1 MSEKVIL
8 WRRAGA
14 RRADI
19 RRICLTEPQA
29 DIAGEMRD
37 AGCESKLQTGSLD
50 VLRSSAVET
59 RVNWATQSFQT
70 RPPSRIFELRVF
82 EPSRLPVFPS
92 SRLPVFPSSRLPV
105 FTSSR
110 LHVFTSSRLRDIETS
125 RRSNRS
131 RITRAIQL
139 ARPFAHSLI
148 RSFAHSPIRPFAHS
162 PIRPFAHSLIRPFA
176 HSLIRPFAH
185 SPIRPFAHSLTSPTL
200 PLLRLSPSLVRAR
213 PPRVGRLASPHR
225 VTPSGASAP
234 KPLRRATPHAR
245 LSRAR
250 GRRRDCARPP
260 SPDRA
265 PDRPPRRSRRYA
277 ARTRRP
283 DATPRRRR

>member
-1 MSEKVIL
+1 MSGKVIL
-8 WRRAGA
+8 WRSAGA

-19 RRICLTEPQA
+19 RRICLTKPQA

-37 AGCESKLQTGSLD
+37 ARASCKLQTANCKLQTGSLD
-50 VLRSSAVET
+50 VLRSSAVEA

-70 RPPSRIFELRVF
+70 RQPSRIFELRVF

-92 SRLPVFPSSRLPV
+92 SRLHV

-110 LHVFTSSRLRDIETS
+110 LHVFTSSRLRDFETS
-125 RRSNRS
+125 KLP
-131 RITRAIQL
+131 A
-139 ARPFAHSLI
+139 ARTVLESLE
-148 RSFAHSPIRPFAHS
+148 RFNSPAHS
-162 PIRPFAHSLIRPFA
+162 PIRPFAHSLIR
-176 HSLIRPFAH
+176 S
-185 SPIRPFAHSLTSPTL
+185 FAHSLTSPTL

-213 PPRVGRLASPHR
+213 PTRVGRLASPHR

-234 KPLRRATPHAR
+234 KPLRHATPHAR

>member
-1 MSEKVIL
+1 MSGKVIL
-8 WRRAGA
+8 WRSAGA

-29 DIAGEMRD
+29 DIAGGMRD
-37 AGCESKLQTGSLD
+37 AGCESELQTANCKLQTGSLD
-50 VLRSSAVET
+50 VLRSSAVEA

-70 RPPSRIFELRVF
+70 RQPSRIFELRVF
-82 EPSRLPVFPS
+82 EPSRLPVF
-92 SRLPVFPSSRLPV
+92 
-105 FTSSR
+105 TSSR
-110 LHVFTSSRLRDIETS
+110 FRDIETS

-139 ARPFAHSLI
+139 ARS
-148 RSFAHSPIRPFAHS
+148 
-162 PIRPFAHSLIRPFA
+162 
-176 HSLIRPFAH
+176 
-185 SPIRPFAHSLTSPTL
+185 FAHSLTSPTL

-213 PPRVGRLASPHR
+213 PTRVGRLASPHR

>member
-1 MSEKVIL
+1 MSGKVIL
-8 WRRAGA
+8 WRSAGA

-19 RRICLTEPQA
+19 RRICLTKPQA

-37 AGCESKLQTGSLD
+37 ARASCKLQTANCKLQTANCKQD
-50 VLRSSAVET
+50 RSMSCV
-59 RVNWATQSFQT
+59 V
-70 RPPSRIFELRVF
+70 PPSKRASIGQPNHSKRA
-82 EPSRLPVFPS
+82 SRPESLSFAFS
-92 SRLPVFPSSRLPV
+92 SLPVFPSSRLPV

-110 LHVFTSSRLRDIETS
+110 LHVFTSSRLHVFTSSRFRDIETS

-148 RSFAHSPIRPFAHS
+148 RSFAHS
-162 PIRPFAHSLIRPFA
+162 
-176 HSLIRPFAH
+176 
-185 SPIRPFAHSLTSPTL
+185 LTSPTL

-213 PPRVGRLASPHR
+213 PTRVGRLASPHR

-234 KPLRRATPHAR
+234 KPLRHATPHAR

>member
-1 MSEKVIL
+1 MSGKVIL
-8 WRRAGA
+8 WRSAGA

-19 RRICLTEPQA
+19 RRICLTKPQA

-37 AGCESKLQTGSLD
+37 ARASCKLQTANCKLQTGSLD
-50 VLRSSAVET
+50 VLRSSAVEA

-70 RPPSRIFELRVF
+70 RQPSRIFELRVF

-92 SRLPVFPSSRLPV
+92 SRLHVFPSSRLHV

-110 LHVFTSSRLRDIETS
+110 LHVFTSSRFRDIETS

-148 RSFAHSPIRPFAHS
+148 RSFAHS
-162 PIRPFAHSLIRPFA
+162 
-176 HSLIRPFAH
+176 
-185 SPIRPFAHSLTSPTL
+185 LTSPTL

-213 PPRVGRLASPHR
+213 PTRVGRLASPHR

-234 KPLRRATPHAR
+234 KPLRHATPHAR

>member
-1 MSEKVIL
+1 MAA
-8 WRRAGA
+8 RGRASG
-14 RRADI
+14 RYPPDLPDQTSGGHR
-19 RRICLTEPQA
+19 
-29 DIAGEMRD
+29 GRD
-37 AGCESKLQTGSLD
+37 AGCGMREQTANCKLQTANCKLQTANCKQD
-50 VLRSSAVET
+50 RSMSCV
-59 RVNWATQSFQT
+59 V
-70 RPPSRIFELRVF
+70 PPSKRASIGQPNHSKRA
-82 EPSRLPVFPS
+82 SRPESLSFAFS
-92 SRLPVFPSSRLPV
+92 SLPVFPSSRLPV

-139 ARPFAHSLI
+139 ARS
-148 RSFAHSPIRPFAHS
+148 
-162 PIRPFAHSLIRPFA
+162 
-176 HSLIRPFAH
+176 
-185 SPIRPFAHSLTSPTL
+185 FAHSLTSPTL

-213 PPRVGRLASPHR
+213 PTRVGRLASPHR

-234 KPLRRATPHAR
+234 KPLRHATPHAR

>member
-1 MSEKVIL
+1 MAA
-8 WRRAGA
+8 RGRASG
-14 RRADI
+14 RYPPDLPDQTSGGHR
-19 RRICLTEPQA
+19 
-29 DIAGEMRD
+29 GRD
-37 AGCESKLQTGSLD
+37 AGCGMREQTANCKLQTANCKLQTANCKLQTGSLD

-70 RPPSRIFELRVF
+70 RQPSRIFELRVF
-82 EPSRLPVFPS
+82 EPSRLPVFP
-92 SRLPVFPSSRLPV
+92 
-105 FTSSR
+105 SSR

-139 ARPFAHSLI
+139 ARS
-148 RSFAHSPIRPFAHS
+148 
-162 PIRPFAHSLIRPFA
+162 
-176 HSLIRPFAH
+176 
-185 SPIRPFAHSLTSPTL
+185 FAHSLTSPTL

-213 PPRVGRLASPHR
+213 PTRVGRLASPHR

-234 KPLRRATPHAR
+234 KPLRHATPHAR

>member
-1 MSEKVIL
+1 MSGKVIL

-37 AGCESKLQTGSLD
+37 AGCGMREQTANCKLQTGSLD

-70 RPPSRIFELRVF
+70 RQPFRIFELRVF

-92 SRLPVFPSSRLPV
+92 SRLPVF
-105 FTSSR
+105 TSSR
-110 LHVFTSSRLRDIETS
+110 LHVFKISRFRNFPPLEPFSNHSSDSTRPPI
-125 RRSNRS
+125 RS
-131 RITRAIQL
+131 
-139 ARPFAHSLI
+139 FAHSLI
-148 RSFAHSPIRPFAHS
+148 RSHRPRCPSCAYRQALS
-162 PIRPFAHSLIRPFA
+162 APGRP
-176 HSLIRPFAH
+176 
-185 SPIRPFAHSLTSPTL
+185 
-200 PLLRLSPSLVRAR
+200 
-213 PPRVGRLASPHR
+213 ASAAWR
-225 VTPSGASAP
+225 RRIAQRPSGASAP

>member
-92 SRLPVFPSSRLPV
+92 SRLHV

-110 LHVFTSSRLRDIETS
+110 LHVFTSSRHRNFPPLEPF
-125 RRSNRS
+125 SNHS
-131 RITRAIQL
+131 SDSTRPPI
-139 ARPFAHSLI
+139 RPFAHSLI

-162 PIRPFAHSLIRPFA
+162 PIRSFA

-185 SPIRPFAHSLTSPTL
+185 SPIRSHRPRCPSCAY
-200 PLLRLSPSLVRAR
+200 RQALSAPGR
-213 PPRVGRLASPHR
+213 P
-225 VTPSGASAP
+225 ASA
-234 KPLRRATPHAR
+234 AW
-245 LSRAR
+245 
-250 GRRRDCARPP
+250 RRRIA
-260 SPDRA
+260 
-265 PDRPPRRSRRYA
+265 
-277 ARTRRP
+277 
-283 DATPRRRR
+283 

>member
-1 MSEKVIL
+1 MSGKVIL
-8 WRRAGA
+8 WRSAGA

-19 RRICLTEPQA
+19 RRICLTKPQA

-37 AGCESKLQTGSLD
+37 ARASCKLQTANCKLQTANCKQD
-50 VLRSSAVET
+50 RSMSCV
-59 RVNWATQSFQT
+59 V
-70 RPPSRIFELRVF
+70 PPSKRASIGQPNHSKRA
-82 EPSRLPVFPS
+82 SRPESLSFAFS
-92 SRLPVFPSSRLPV
+92 SLPVFPSSRLPV

-110 LHVFTSSRLRDIETS
+110 LHVFTSSRLHVFEIS
-125 RRSNRS
+125 RHRNFPPLEPFSNHSSDSTRPPIRS
-131 RITRAIQL
+131 
-139 ARPFAHSLI
+139 FAHSLI
-148 RSFAHSPIRPFAHS
+148 RS
-162 PIRPFAHSLIRPFA
+162 
-176 HSLIRPFAH
+176 
-185 SPIRPFAHSLTSPTL
+185 FAHSLTSPTL

-213 PPRVGRLASPHR
+213 PTRVGRLASPHR

-234 KPLRRATPHAR
+234 KPLRHATPHAR

>member
-1 MSEKVIL
+1 MSGKVIL
-8 WRRAGA
+8 WRSAGA

-19 RRICLTEPQA
+19 RRICLTKPQA

-37 AGCESKLQTGSLD
+37 ARASCKLQTANCKLQTGSLD

-70 RPPSRIFELRVF
+70 RQPSRIFELRVF
-82 EPSRLPVFPS
+82 EPSRLHVFPS
-92 SRLPVFPSSRLPV
+92 SRLPVFPSSRLHV

-139 ARPFAHSLI
+139 ARPFAHSL
-148 RSFAHSPIRPFAHS
+148 
-162 PIRPFAHSLIRPFA
+162 
-176 HSLIRPFAH
+176 
-185 SPIRPFAHSLTSPTL
+185 TSPTL

-213 PPRVGRLASPHR
+213 PTRVGRLASPHR

-234 KPLRRATPHAR
+234 KPLRHATPHAR

>member
-1 MSEKVIL
+1 MAE
-8 WRRAGA
+8 RGRASG
-14 RRADI
+14 RYPPDLPDQTSGGHR
-19 RRICLTEPQA
+19 
-29 DIAGEMRD
+29 GRD
-37 AGCESKLQTGSLD
+37 AGCESELQTANCKLQTANCKQD
-50 VLRSSAVET
+50 RSMSCV
-59 RVNWATQSFQT
+59 V
-70 RPPSRIFELRVF
+70 PPSKRASIGQPNHSKRA
-82 EPSRLPVFPS
+82 SRPESLSFAFS
-92 SRLPVFPSSRLPV
+92 SLPVFPSSRLPV

-110 LHVFTSSRLRDIETS
+110 LHVFEISRHRNFPPLEPFSNHSSDSTRPPI
-125 RRSNRS
+125 RS
-131 RITRAIQL
+131 
-139 ARPFAHSLI
+139 FAHSLI
-148 RSFAHSPIRPFAHS
+148 RS
-162 PIRPFAHSLIRPFA
+162 
-176 HSLIRPFAH
+176 
-185 SPIRPFAHSLTSPTL
+185 FAHSLTSPTL

-213 PPRVGRLASPHR
+213 PTRVGRLASPHR

-234 KPLRRATPHAR
+234 KPLRHATPHAR

>member
-1 MSEKVIL
+1 MAE
-8 WRRAGA
+8 RGRASG
-14 RRADI
+14 RYPPDLPDQTSGGHR
-19 RRICLTEPQA
+19 
-29 DIAGEMRD
+29 GRD
-37 AGCESKLQTGSLD
+37 AGCESELQTANCKLQTANCKLQTGSLD
-50 VLRSSAVET
+50 VLRSSAVEA

-70 RPPSRIFELRVF
+70 RQPSRIFELRVF

-92 SRLPVFPSSRLPV
+92 SRLHV

-110 LHVFTSSRLRDIETS
+110 LHVFTSSRLHVFTSSRFRDIETS

-148 RSFAHSPIRPFAHS
+148 RSFAHS
-162 PIRPFAHSLIRPFA
+162 
-176 HSLIRPFAH
+176 
-185 SPIRPFAHSLTSPTL
+185 LTSPTL

-213 PPRVGRLASPHR
+213 PTRVGRLASPHR

-234 KPLRRATPHAR
+234 KPLRHATPHAR

>member
-37 AGCESKLQTGSLD
+37 AGCESKLQTANCKQD
-50 VLRSSAVET
+50 RSMSCV
-59 RVNWATQSFQT
+59 V
-70 RPPSRIFELRVF
+70 PPSKRASIGQPNHSKRA
-82 EPSRLPVFPS
+82 SRSESLSFAFSSLPVFT
-92 SRLPVFPSSRLPV
+92 SSRLPV

-110 LHVFTSSRLRDIETS
+110 LHVFTSSRLHVFTSSRLRDFETS
-125 RRSNRS
+125 KLPAARTVLESLERFNSPAHSPIRS
-131 RITRAIQL
+131 
-139 ARPFAHSLI
+139 FAHSLI
-148 RSFAHSPIRPFAHS
+148 RS
-162 PIRPFAHSLIRPFA
+162 
-176 HSLIRPFAH
+176 
-185 SPIRPFAHSLTSPTL
+185 FAHSLTSPTL

-213 PPRVGRLASPHR
+213 PTRVGRLASPHR

-234 KPLRRATPHAR
+234 KPLRHATPHAR

>member
-1 MSEKVIL
+1 MSGKVIL
-8 WRRAGA
+8 WRSAGA

-37 AGCESKLQTGSLD
+37 AGCESKLQTANCKQD
-50 VLRSSAVET
+50 RSMSCV
-59 RVNWATQSFQT
+59 V
-70 RPPSRIFELRVF
+70 PPSKRASIGQPNHSKRA
-82 EPSRLPVFPS
+82 SRSESLSFAFSSLPVFPS
-92 SRLPVFPSSRLPV
+92 SRLRDFEISRHRN
-105 FTSSR
+105 FTP
-110 LHVFTSSRLRDIETS
+110 LEPF
-125 RRSNRS
+125 SNRS
-131 RITRAIQL
+131 SDSTR
-139 ARPFAHSLI
+139 PSI
-148 RSFAHSPIRPFAHS
+148 RSHRPRCPSCAYRQALS
-162 PIRPFAHSLIRPFA
+162 APGRP
-176 HSLIRPFAH
+176 
-185 SPIRPFAHSLTSPTL
+185 
-200 PLLRLSPSLVRAR
+200 
-213 PPRVGRLASPHR
+213 ASAAWR
-225 VTPSGASAP
+225 RRIAQRPSGASTP

>member
-1 MSEKVIL
+1 MAE
-8 WRRAGA
+8 RGRASG
-14 RRADI
+14 RYPPDLPDQTSGGHR
-19 RRICLTEPQA
+19 
-29 DIAGEMRD
+29 GRD
-37 AGCESKLQTGSLD
+37 AGCESELQTANCKLQTANCKQD
-50 VLRSSAVET
+50 RSMSCV
-59 RVNWATQSFQT
+59 V
-70 RPPSRIFELRVF
+70 PPSKRASIGQPNHSKRA
-82 EPSRLPVFPS
+82 SRPESLSFAFSSLPVFPS
-92 SRLPVFPSSRLPV
+92 SRLPVFPSSRLHV

-110 LHVFTSSRLRDIETS
+110 LHVFTSSRLHVFTSSRFRDIETS

-148 RSFAHSPIRPFAHS
+148 RSFAHS
-162 PIRPFAHSLIRPFA
+162 
-176 HSLIRPFAH
+176 
-185 SPIRPFAHSLTSPTL
+185 LTSPTL

-213 PPRVGRLASPHR
+213 PTRVGRLASPHR

-234 KPLRRATPHAR
+234 KPLRHATPHAR

>member
-1 MSEKVIL
+1 MSGKVIL

-37 AGCESKLQTGSLD
+37 ARASCKLQTGSLD
-50 VLRSSAVET
+50 VLRSSAVEA

-70 RPPSRIFELRVF
+70 RQPFRIFELRVF
-82 EPSRLPVFPS
+82 EPSRLPVF
-92 SRLPVFPSSRLPV
+92 
-105 FTSSR
+105 TSSR
-110 LHVFTSSRLRDIETS
+110 HRNFPPLEPFSNHSSDS
-125 RRSNRS
+125 
-131 RITRAIQL
+131 TR
-139 ARPFAHSLI
+139 PPI
-148 RSFAHSPIRPFAHS
+148 RS
-162 PIRPFAHSLIRPFA
+162 
-176 HSLIRPFAH
+176 
-185 SPIRPFAHSLTSPTL
+185 FAHSLTSPTL

-213 PPRVGRLASPHR
+213 PTRVGRLASPHR

-234 KPLRRATPHAR
+234 KPLRHATPHAR

>member
-1 MSEKVIL
+1 
-8 WRRAGA
+8 
-14 RRADI
+14 
-19 RRICLTEPQA
+19 
-29 DIAGEMRD
+29 MRD
-37 AGCESKLQTGSLD
+37 ARANCKLQTANCKLQTANCKQD
-50 VLRSSAVET
+50 RSMSCV
-59 RVNWATQSFQT
+59 V
-70 RPPSRIFELRVF
+70 PPSKRASIGQPNHSKRA
-82 EPSRLPVFPS
+82 SRPESLSFAFS
-92 SRLPVFPSSRLPV
+92 SLPVFPSSRLPV

-139 ARPFAHSLI
+139 ARS
-148 RSFAHSPIRPFAHS
+148 
-162 PIRPFAHSLIRPFA
+162 
-176 HSLIRPFAH
+176 
-185 SPIRPFAHSLTSPTL
+185 FAHSLTSPTL

-213 PPRVGRLASPHR
+213 PTRVGRLASPHR

-234 KPLRRATPHAR
+234 KPLRHATPHAR

>member
-1 MSEKVIL
+1 MAA
-8 WRRAGA
+8 RGRASG
-14 RRADI
+14 RYPPDLPDRTSGGHRGRD
-19 RRICLTEPQA
+19 
-29 DIAGEMRD
+29 AGCGMRD

-70 RPPSRIFELRVF
+70 RQPFRIFELRVF

-92 SRLPVFPSSRLPV
+92 SRL
-105 FTSSR
+105 
-110 LHVFTSSRLRDIETS
+110 HVFTSSRFRDFEIS
-125 RRSNRS
+125 KLP
-131 RITRAIQL
+131 A
-139 ARPFAHSLI
+139 ARTVLESLERFNSPAHSLI
-148 RSFAHSPIRPFAHS
+148 RS
-162 PIRPFAHSLIRPFA
+162 
-176 HSLIRPFAH
+176 
-185 SPIRPFAHSLTSPTL
+185 FAHSLTSPTL

-213 PPRVGRLASPHR
+213 PTRVGRLASPHR

-234 KPLRRATPHAR
+234 KPLRHATPHAR

>member
-1 MSEKVIL
+1 MSGKVIL
-8 WRRAGA
+8 WRSAGA

-19 RRICLTEPQA
+19 RRICLTKPQA

-37 AGCESKLQTGSLD
+37 ARASCKLQTANCKLQTGSLD
-50 VLRSSAVET
+50 VLRSSAVEA

-70 RPPSRIFELRVF
+70 RQPSRIFELRVF

-92 SRLPVFPSSRLPV
+92 SRLHVFTSSRLHV

-110 LHVFTSSRLRDIETS
+110 LHVFTSSRLRDFETS
-125 RRSNRS
+125 KLP
-131 RITRAIQL
+131 A
-139 ARPFAHSLI
+139 ARTVLESLE
-148 RSFAHSPIRPFAHS
+148 RFNSPAHS
-162 PIRPFAHSLIRPFA
+162 PIRPFAHSLIR
-176 HSLIRPFAH
+176 S
-185 SPIRPFAHSLTSPTL
+185 FAHSLTSPTL

-213 PPRVGRLASPHR
+213 PTRVGRLASPHR

-234 KPLRRATPHAR
+234 KPLRHATPHAR

>member
-1 MSEKVIL
+1 MAE
-8 WRRAGA
+8 RGRASG
-14 RRADI
+14 RYPPDLPDQTSGGHR
-19 RRICLTEPQA
+19 
-29 DIAGEMRD
+29 GRD
-37 AGCESKLQTGSLD
+37 AGCESELQTANCKLQTGSLD
-50 VLRSSAVET
+50 VLRSSAVEA

-70 RPPSRIFELRVF
+70 RQPSRIFELRVF

-92 SRLPVFPSSRLPV
+92 SRLHV

-110 LHVFTSSRLRDIETS
+110 LHVFTSSRFRDIETS

-148 RSFAHSPIRPFAHS
+148 RSFAHS
-162 PIRPFAHSLIRPFA
+162 
-176 HSLIRPFAH
+176 
-185 SPIRPFAHSLTSPTL
+185 LTSPTL

-213 PPRVGRLASPHR
+213 PTRVGRLASPHR

-234 KPLRRATPHAR
+234 KPLRHATPHAR

>member
-1 MSEKVIL
+1 MAG
-8 WRRAGA
+8 RGRASG
-14 RRADI
+14 RYPPDLPDQTSGGHR
-19 RRICLTEPQA
+19 
-29 DIAGEMRD
+29 GRD
-37 AGCESKLQTGSLD
+37 AGCGMRDARASCKLQTANCKQD
-50 VLRSSAVET
+50 RSMSCV
-59 RVNWATQSFQT
+59 V
-70 RPPSRIFELRVF
+70 PPSKRASIGQPNHSKRA
-82 EPSRLPVFPS
+82 SRSESLSFAFS
-92 SRLPVFPSSRLPV
+92 SLPV

-110 LHVFTSSRLRDIETS
+110 FRDFETS
-125 RRSNRS
+125 KLH
-131 RITRAIQL
+131 A
-139 ARPFAHSLI
+139 ARTVLESLE
-148 RSFAHSPIRPFAHS
+148 RFNSPV
-162 PIRPFAHSLIRPFA
+162 
-176 HSLIRPFAH
+176 
-185 SPIRPFAHSLTSPTL
+185 HSLTSPTL

-213 PPRVGRLASPHR
+213 PTRVGRLASPHR

>member
-37 AGCESKLQTGSLD
+37 AGCESKLQTANCKQD
-50 VLRSSAVET
+50 RSMSCV
-59 RVNWATQSFQT
+59 V
-70 RPPSRIFELRVF
+70 PPSKRASIGQPNHSKRA
-82 EPSRLPVFPS
+82 SRSESLSFAFSSLPVFTS

-110 LHVFTSSRLRDIETS
+110 LHVFTSSRLHVFTSSRFRDFEIS
-125 RRSNRS
+125 KLH
-131 RITRAIQL
+131 A
-139 ARPFAHSLI
+139 ARTVLESLE
-148 RSFAHSPIRPFAHS
+148 RFNSPAHSPIRSH
-162 PIRPFAHSLIRPFA
+162 RPRCPSCAYRQALSAPGRP
-176 HSLIRPFAH
+176 
-185 SPIRPFAHSLTSPTL
+185 
-200 PLLRLSPSLVRAR
+200 
-213 PPRVGRLASPHR
+213 ASAAWR
-225 VTPSGASAP
+225 RRIAQRPSGASAP

>member
-1 MSEKVIL
+1 
-8 WRRAGA
+8 
-14 RRADI
+14 
-19 RRICLTEPQA
+19 
-29 DIAGEMRD
+29 MRD
-37 AGCESKLQTGSLD
+37 ARANCKLQTGSLD

-70 RPPSRIFELRVF
+70 RQPFRIFELRVF

-105 FTSSR
+105 FPSSRLHVFTSSRLHVFTSSR
-110 LHVFTSSRLRDIETS
+110 LHVFTSSRLRDFEIS
-125 RRSNRS
+125 RFRDFEIS
-131 RITRAIQL
+131 RFRDFEISKLHA
-139 ARPFAHSLI
+139 ARTVLESLE
-148 RSFAHSPIRPFAHS
+148 RFNSPAHSPIRSH
-162 PIRPFAHSLIRPFA
+162 RPRCPSCAYRQALSAPGRP
-176 HSLIRPFAH
+176 
-185 SPIRPFAHSLTSPTL
+185 
-200 PLLRLSPSLVRAR
+200 
-213 PPRVGRLASPHR
+213 ASAAWR
-225 VTPSGASAP
+225 RRIAQRPSGASAP

>member
-1 MSEKVIL
+1 MRE
-8 WRRAGA
+8 RAA
-14 RRADI
+14 N
-19 RRICLTEPQA
+19 C
-29 DIAGEMRD
+29 
-37 AGCESKLQTGSLD
+37 KLQTANCKQD
-50 VLRSSAVET
+50 RSMSCV
-59 RVNWATQSFQT
+59 V
-70 RPPSRIFELRVF
+70 PPSKRASIGQPNHSKRA
-82 EPSRLPVFPS
+82 SRPESLSFAFSSLPVFPS
-92 SRLPVFPSSRLPV
+92 SRLHV

-110 LHVFTSSRLRDIETS
+110 LHVFTSSRLRDFETS
-125 RRSNRS
+125 KLP
-131 RITRAIQL
+131 A
-139 ARPFAHSLI
+139 ARTVLESLE
-148 RSFAHSPIRPFAHS
+148 RFNSPAHSPIRPFAHS
-162 PIRPFAHSLIRPFA
+162 PIRSFAHSLIR
-176 HSLIRPFAH
+176 S
-185 SPIRPFAHSLTSPTL
+185 FAHSLTSPTL

-213 PPRVGRLASPHR
+213 PTRVGRLASPHR

-234 KPLRRATPHAR
+234 KPLRHATPHAR

>member
-1 MSEKVIL
+1 MAA
-8 WRRAGA
+8 RGRASG
-14 RRADI
+14 RYPPDLPDRTSGGH
-19 RRICLTEPQA
+19 R
-29 DIAGEMRD
+29 GRD
-37 AGCESKLQTGSLD
+37 AGCGMREQTANCKLQTGSLD

-70 RPPSRIFELRVF
+70 RQPFRIFELRVF
-82 EPSRLPVFPS
+82 EPSRLH
-92 SRLPVFPSSRLPV
+92 V

-110 LHVFTSSRLRDIETS
+110 LHVFTSSRLHVFEISRFRDFEIS
-125 RRSNRS
+125 KLH
-131 RITRAIQL
+131 A
-139 ARPFAHSLI
+139 ARTVLESLE
-148 RSFAHSPIRPFAHS
+148 RFNSPAHSPIRSH
-162 PIRPFAHSLIRPFA
+162 RPRCPSCAYRQALSAPGRP
-176 HSLIRPFAH
+176 
-185 SPIRPFAHSLTSPTL
+185 
-200 PLLRLSPSLVRAR
+200 
-213 PPRVGRLASPHR
+213 ASAAWR
-225 VTPSGASAP
+225 RRIAQRPSGASAP

>member
-1 MSEKVIL
+1 MRE
-8 WRRAGA
+8 RAA
-14 RRADI
+14 N
-19 RRICLTEPQA
+19 C
-29 DIAGEMRD
+29 
-37 AGCESKLQTGSLD
+37 KLQTANCKQD
-50 VLRSSAVET
+50 RSMSCV
-59 RVNWATQSFQT
+59 V
-70 RPPSRIFELRVF
+70 PPSKRASIGQPNHSKRASRPESLSFAFSSLPVF
-82 EPSRLPVFPS
+82 TSSRLPVFPS
-92 SRLPVFPSSRLPV
+92 SRLPVFP
-105 FTSSR
+105 SSR

-139 ARPFAHSLI
+139 ARPFAHSL
-148 RSFAHSPIRPFAHS
+148 
-162 PIRPFAHSLIRPFA
+162 
-176 HSLIRPFAH
+176 
-185 SPIRPFAHSLTSPTL
+185 TSPTL

-213 PPRVGRLASPHR
+213 PTRVGRLASPHR

-234 KPLRRATPHAR
+234 KPLRHATPHAR

>member
-1 MSEKVIL
+1 MAG
-8 WRRAGA
+8 RGRASG
-14 RRADI
+14 RYPPDLPDRTSGGH
-19 RRICLTEPQA
+19 R
-29 DIAGEMRD
+29 GRD
-37 AGCESKLQTGSLD
+37 AGCESELQTANCKLQTANCKLQTGSLD

-70 RPPSRIFELRVF
+70 RQPFRIFELRVF
-82 EPSRLPVFPS
+82 E
-92 SRLPVFPSSRLPV
+92 
-105 FTSSR
+105 SSR
-110 LHVFTSSRLRDIETS
+110 LHVFTSSRLRDFETS

-139 ARPFAHSLI
+139 ARS
-148 RSFAHSPIRPFAHS
+148 
-162 PIRPFAHSLIRPFA
+162 
-176 HSLIRPFAH
+176 
-185 SPIRPFAHSLTSPTL
+185 FAHSLTSPTL

-213 PPRVGRLASPHR
+213 PTRVGRLASPHR

-234 KPLRRATPHAR
+234 KPLRHATPHAR